1 MRNLIALLILGVVAL
16 FVSVFAYGL
25 RSKHYPQFSVWW
37 DAEGLPVFLIS
48 CFILAGVFLA
58 RGWLR

>member
-1 MRNLIALLILGVVAL
+1 MRNLIALAILGVVAL

-25 RSKHYPQFSVWW
+25 RSKHYPQFNVWW
-37 DAEGLPVFLIS
+37 DAEGLPIFLIS

-58 RGWLR
+58 EGWLR

>member
-1 MRNLIALLILGVVAL
+1 MRNLIALAMLAVSAL
-16 FVSVFAYGL
+16 VVSVFAYAL
-25 RSKHYPQFSVWW
+25 RSKHYPQFTVWW

-48 CFILAGVFLA
+48 CFVLAAVFLA